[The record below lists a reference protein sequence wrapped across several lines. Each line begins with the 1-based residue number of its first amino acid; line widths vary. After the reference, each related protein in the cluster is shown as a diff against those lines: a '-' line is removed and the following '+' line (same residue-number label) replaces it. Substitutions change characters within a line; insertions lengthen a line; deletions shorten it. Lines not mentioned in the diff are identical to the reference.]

1 MTSSFSPVAVE
12 LVNITIDD
20 GDLTTKTSLD
30 YEPNGGTWHVGSPAE
45 NCTSCKITPAT
56 FDLSQIHEQTWHD
69 ATHTPPLTP
78 ATVTV
83 HFNGSAVYVFNILPN
98 TLFNTTTF
106 VNITFNIDG
115 EDAGI
120 FTRSPDSSSTI
131 LYNQLVYRNVALQ
144 DGPHILVMTAGGDTK
159 SLFLFDYLL
168 YTTQGNDSTTT
179 TKSVPVSTIQ
189 PSILTSTP
197 TGLSQSPSGSASRTP
212 VGAIV
217 GGVVGGV
224 AVLLGIV
231 TAAVLRLRRR
241 SLRSNPSRIEA
252 RIRTTVN
259 RHGGKGSENDGFLV
273 SSSATG
279 IFPSP
284 KPSIRSLDSDPFAG
298 VGTRS
303 FPSYALDPQPEL
315 ATGPGLSP
323 DALHA
328 PKARPDHD
336 AAAAPAPSTDQGS
349 SKCRV
354 ELTRRLE
361 NLQRTW
367 SILSSFEPG
376 HYGSSPSGQS
386 EFKMGSRTQRAMG
399 ELEAEIAELRTVLAT
414 LNSRLADSE
423 ADERESLPAYAE

>member
-1 MTSSFSPVAVE
+1 MTSSFSPVAAE

-20 GDLTTKTSLD
+20 GDLTTKTILD
-30 YEPNGGTWHVGSPAE
+30 YEPNGGTWHAGSPAE

-56 FDLSQIHEQTWHD
+56 FDLSQIHDQTWHD
-69 ATHTPPLTP
+69 ATHTPGLAP
-78 ATVTV
+78 ATVTA

-106 VNITFNIDG
+106 VNITFTIDG
-115 EDAGI
+115 EDVGT
-120 FTRSPDSSSTI
+120 FTRTPDSTSTI
-131 LYNQLVYRNVALQ
+131 LYNQLVYQNAALQ
-144 DGPHILVMTAGGDTK
+144 DRPHILVMTAGGDTK

-179 TKSVPVSTIQ
+179 TNSVPVSTVQ
-189 PSILTSTP
+189 PPLSTNTP
-197 TGLSQSPSGSASRTP
+197 TSLSQSPSESASHTP

-231 TAAVLRLRRR
+231 AAALLLRKRR
-241 SLRSNPSRIEA
+241 SPRSNSTRIEA
-252 RIRTTVN
+252 RTRTTVN
-259 RHGGKGSENDGFLV
+259 RHGGKGSESDGFLV

-284 KPSIRSLDSDPFAG
+284 KPSIRPLDSDPFAN

-315 ATGPGLSP
+315 ASGPGPSP
-323 DALHA
+323 DTLHA

-336 AAAAPAPSTDQGS
+336 AAAAPAPSTDQGRRNAAWS
-349 SKCRV
+349 SR
-354 ELTRRLE
+354 
-361 NLQRTW
+361 
-367 SILSSFEPG
+367 G
-376 HYGSSPSGQS
+376 
-386 EFKMGSRTQRAMG
+386 GSRTSSAHGPSSARSSPDIM
-399 ELEAEIAELRTVLAT
+399 VLHRQG
-414 LNSRLADSE
+414 SRSSRWGAGPSE
-423 ADERESLPAYAE
+423 RWESWRPRSLSSVPCSRR